1 MKLFLQLLL
10 VALWGLQVDAVARW
24 QYWVSRWLQWR
35 DGTGMGR
42 GVAEGPVGVAG
53 VAVVEEP
60 IGRRC
65 YNLYVVDGKEVT
77 PICR

>member
-1 MKLFLQLLL
+1 
-10 VALWGLQVDAVARW
+10 
-24 QYWVSRWLQWR
+24 
-35 DGTGMGR
+35 MGR
-42 GVAEGPVGVAG
+42 GVAEGPAGVAG

-65 YNLYVVDGKEVT
+65 YNLYVDDGKEVT